1 MEHRQKE
8 LYQKA
13 LDFAVERIK
22 ETLQTAEGYPHA
34 THEGR
39 WVYLPTG
46 GWTGGFWPGRLWLAF
61 IASGDERLK
70 DGAREW
76 CVRLAPREFDTTTH
90 DLGFLFYPSY
100 VTGYRLT
107 DERALRYGALA
118 AAETLT
124 RRFNERGRFLQAW
137 GGLDD
142 PARRGR
148 TIVDTMMN
156 LDLLFWATAQTGEA
170 RFADMAIAHAE
181 TCQTHHV
188 RPDGTTAHVYDFDP
202 ETGEAIGQ
210 NTHQGDSPTS
220 CWARGQA
227 WAMYGFATTFRRT
240 GDARFLDTART
251 SSDWFLAH
259 LPADQVP
266 YWDFDAPDIPD
277 DVRDSSAAAIAA
289 CGLLDLADGARLPGY
304 REAALDILTSLATS
318 YTSRGFPEEEGIL
331 LHATGAK
338 PLGKEID
345 VSLTYGDYYFVEGLL
360 RALKPEMMR
369 EALGLGK

>member
-1 MEHRQKE
+1 MEHRQRE
-8 LYQKA
+8 TYQEA
-13 LDFAVERIK
+13 LDYSVDRIK
-22 ETLQTAEGYPHA
+22 KTLQTAEGYPHA
-34 THEGR
+34 TQAGK
-39 WVYLPTG
+39 WAYLPTG

-61 IASGDERLK
+61 IARGDEHLQ

-90 DLGFLFYPSY
+90 DLGFLFYPSF

-107 DERALRYGALA
+107 GEKALRYGALA

-124 RRFNERGRFLQAW
+124 RRFNEKGRFLQAW
-137 GGLDD
+137 GGLRD
-142 PARRGR
+142 PSRRGR

-170 RFADMAIAHAE
+170 RFAEIAIAHAE

-202 ETGEAIGQ
+202 ETGREIGQ
-210 NTHQGDSPTS
+210 NTHQGYSPTS

-227 WAMYGFATTFRRT
+227 WAMYGFATVFRRT
-240 GDARFLDTART
+240 GDVRFLETARAL
-251 SSDWFLAH
+251 SDWFLAH
-259 LPADQVP
+259 LPADHVP

-289 CGLLDLADGARLPGY
+289 CGLLDLAASAQLPSY
-304 REAALDILTSLATS
+304 QEAALEILTSLATH

-345 VSLTYGDYYFVEGLL
+345 ISLTYGDYYFVEGLL
-360 RALKPEMMR
+360 RVLKPEAMSS
-369 EALGLGK
+369 ALGLGR